1 MNVPLI
7 NGPPAGLTRSGAFH
21 VVIKTSEGAEREEE
35 SELAAVEEVEITWS
49 SMTTLGSCVNGISHR

>member
-7 NGPPAGLTRSGAFH
+7 NGPPAGLTRRAFH
-21 VVIKTSEGAEREEE
+21 VVIKTSEVAEREEE

-49 SMTTLGSCVNGISHR
+49 SMTNLGSCVNGISHR